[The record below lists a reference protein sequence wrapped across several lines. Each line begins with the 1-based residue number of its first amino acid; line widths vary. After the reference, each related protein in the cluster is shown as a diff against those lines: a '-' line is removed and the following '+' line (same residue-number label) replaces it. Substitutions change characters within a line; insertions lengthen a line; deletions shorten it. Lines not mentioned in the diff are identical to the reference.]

1 MLSITLMVLQ
11 PQGLILLYTAWIKAC
26 ISLSTERLVHKNK
39 HKNKAFLNFS
49 SLISVGSHSSTDW
62 SKFAQTVSLKGVKSL
77 YLSAY
82 LLYSQ
87 KQARGAWWIS
97 LPVLM

>member
-1 MLSITLMVLQ
+1 M
-11 PQGLILLYTAWIKAC
+11 
-26 ISLSTERLVHKNK
+26 HKNK

-49 SLISVGSHSSTDW
+49 SLISVTCHSSTGW
-62 SKFAQTVSLKGVKSL
+62 SNFAQKVSLKGVKSL

-87 KQARGAWWIS
+87 NRHEVRGGF
-97 LPVLM
+97 PFPF

>member
-1 MLSITLMVLQ
+1 MAIQT
-11 PQGLILLYTAWIKAC
+11 QGLISLYTTVDKGYRT
-26 ISLSTERLVHKNK
+26 LSTDIRVHKNK

-49 SLISVGSHSSTDW
+49 SLISVVCHSSTAW
-62 SKFAQTVSLKGVKSL
+62 SKFAQKVSLEGVKSL

-97 LPVLM
+97 L

>member
-1 MLSITLMVLQ
+1 MALQ
-11 PQGLILLYTAWIKAC
+11 TQGLIFLYTA
-26 ISLSTERLVHKNK
+26 SFLVYEDLSTDILVHKNK
-39 HKNKAFLNFS
+39 HKNKAFINFFL
-49 SLISVGSHSSTDW
+49 LISVVRHSSTDW

-82 LLYSQ
+82 LFYSQ

-97 LPVLM
+97 LPVLK

>member
-1 MLSITLMVLQ
+1 MALQ
-11 PQGLILLYTAWIKAC
+11 PQGLISLYITEIVGFKT
-26 ISLSTERLVHKNK
+26 LSTEKPVHKNK
-39 HKNKAFLNFS
+39 HKNKAFLNSS
-49 SLISVGSHSSTDW
+49 SLISVVCHSSTDW
-62 SKFAQTVSLKGVKSL
+62 SKFAQTVSLLGVKSL

-97 LPVLM
+97 LPVLT

>member
-1 MLSITLMVLQ
+1 M
-11 PQGLILLYTAWIKAC
+11 
-26 ISLSTERLVHKNK
+26 HKNK

-49 SLISVGSHSSTDW
+49 SLISVTCHSSTGW
-62 SKFAQTVSLKGVKSL
+62 SNFAQKVSLKGVKSL

-97 LPVLM
+97 LPVLK